1 MGILG
6 KILLVLNLLAL
17 GGFGFLAVQDWK
29 GRQTIAAA
37 GIRHVLLVNGLPL
50 DGGTDPV
57 PPRVAAGSDDFADFA
72 ATELPFRVEVGPKA
86 VETISPELLYV
97 YFAAAGA
104 GAPGAGGIDLA
115 GAGAPGAGGIDLAG
129 PAPVTSQL
137 AEVRR
142 VYALVKAHVD
152 GLDGAAKASAA
163 AGFLLLQAES
173 IEDRTEYQT
182 LLAARNGD
190 ELARRLYL
198 RFDRVLNPP
207 ALPDLSALTPENT
220 LAKATEL
227 RSGGVKD
234 EHERRVRA
242 AHLLVHLDSGAGWQK
257 RTMLVVGL
265 KRYVRTVV
273 EQTLRFR
280 DMAARVEQQAAADQ
294 DRFVGEYAQL
304 RGLAIEKTQIANN
317 MRQDRA
323 RLEQQ
328 VQKDEEFVE
337 LRQTQLKELQ
347 DQLAKLKA
355 EVDLLLARQYLTEQ
369 QLFEVQREV
378 GLTLEAI
385 YGLEADLGAKERAR
399 YGAK

>member
-97 YFAAAGA
+97 YFAGS
-104 GAPGAGGIDLA
+104 
-115 GAGAPGAGGIDLAG
+115 GAPGAGGIDLAG

-152 GLDGAAKASAA
+152 GLDGAAKASTA